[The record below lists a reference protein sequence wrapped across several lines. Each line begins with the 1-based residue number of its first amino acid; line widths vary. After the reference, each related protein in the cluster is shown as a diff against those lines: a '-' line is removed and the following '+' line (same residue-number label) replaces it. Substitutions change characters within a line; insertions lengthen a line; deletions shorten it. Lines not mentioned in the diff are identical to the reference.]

1 MISSSM
7 RIQSDTH
14 ALTELP
20 KDGSGDRRNVTSRF
34 HALML
39 QQAFKAMLQTEP
51 AGNGKSTLAR
61 DVWRGQLAEHL
72 ATAATQGGG
81 LGSADR
87 PAKV

>member
-1 MISSSM
+1 MVLSST
-7 RIQSDTH
+7 RIETVAPAVTERPKGGSSDQ
-14 ALTELP
+14 
-20 KDGSGDRRNVTSRF
+20 RNVTSRF

-51 AGNGKSTLAR
+51 AGTGKSTLAR
-61 DVWRGQLAEHL
+61 DVWRSQLAEHL

-81 LGSADR
+81 LGIPDG